1 MSRLGAPTVVVLG
14 SRLIDLS
21 PYDVC
26 RTLKLGQPA
35 PYCIMLTGE
44 GQSIDRTNALEAG
57 FDAFEFIPFSPT
69 VLVRNIKRAI
79 AGAT

>member
-1 MSRLGAPTVVVLG
+1 
-14 SRLIDLS
+14 
-21 PYDVC
+21 
-26 RTLKLGQPA
+26 
-35 PYCIMLTGE
+35 MLTGE